1 MEGLVLLIL
10 SIVFYITTGVL
21 IEKSKKKHNLQE
33 FYLKE
38 IRGAKK

>member
-1 MEGLVLLIL
+1 MEGLILLIL

-33 FYLKE
+33 FQLKE